1 MKFAIHFFLLL
12 CLILCGSCS
21 NKQKKFQP
29 EATNDHEVA
38 IIGSADGPT
47 EIVIGEDSYKE
58 DRDTVIYE
66 IPQCRLWYTKG
77 LSEAD
82 KGKEIRM
89 WTERKEYW
97 KDVQVINVFVANP
110 TDAPINFGRHWNIY
124 IWNGEKWVCPELKVS
139 YIAWEDDLFVQHRG
153 MLLYC
158 FRFPVGEYYHLPKG
172 KYRLTK
178 TFKTNDKEIT
188 LTANFN
194 IHDADIIQ
202 VKPLGKNGGGRVE
215 SK

>member
-47 EIVIGEDSYKE
+47 EIVIGEDSYKQ

-110 TDAPINFGRHWNIY
+110 TDVWWNFGRDWSLSV
-124 IWNGEKWVCPELKVS
+124 WNGTDWVTPAFKQSLS
-139 YIAWEDDLFVQHRG
+139 WTDDAFGIDKAPLF
-153 MLLYC
+153 YC

-172 KYRLTK
+172 KYRLAK
-178 TFKTNDKEIT
+178 RFRANGKNLT
-188 LTANFN
+188 LTADFS
-194 IHDADIIQ
+194 IYDTDIVP
-202 VKPLGKNGGGRVE
+202 VKPLEITGGGRVE

>member
-47 EIVIGEDSYKE
+47 EIVIGEDSYKQ

-66 IPQCRLWYTKG
+66 IPQCKLWYTKG

-124 IWNGEKWVCPELKVS
+124 KSLILHGKMIYLYNIGECCCIVFAFPLESIIICPK
-139 YIAWEDDLFVQHRG
+139 
-153 MLLYC
+153 
-158 FRFPVGEYYHLPKG
+158 
-172 KYRLTK
+172 
-178 TFKTNDKEIT
+178 
-188 LTANFN
+188 AN
-194 IHDADIIQ
+194 I
-202 VKPLGKNGGGRVE
+202 V
-215 SK
+215 